1 MGMFKS
7 LFNYVKAKTNLEGL
21 SLRLYVD
28 SDNNRAIEVYK
39 RLGMNHANFQF
50 LEIDFA
56 FSE

>member
-1 MGMFKS
+1 MFKS

-28 SDNNRAIEVYK
+28 SDNDRAIEVYK